1 MNNRRKNKKM
11 NKYYYGAHFS
21 ISNGIYKA
29 IDNALEYDCNMMQIF
44 VSNPMGRSNDKKIDY
59 YMKESEKI
67 KEYLEEKQ
75 MKVVIHAP
83 YILNL
88 AKIPEFG
95 KDESWWL
102 KALWK
107 ELLISDYIGS
117 LGVVFHVGKYLDL
130 TIFDGKINMYKSIK
144 YLIDKMKEEK
154 LKTYLILETSAG
166 QGTELLATRNDDI
179 SEFANFYHL
188 FSKDDKRYLKLCV
201 DTCHIF
207 TAGYDIRTKKQV
219 NKFFNVFNG
228 LIGIEHLVLIH
239 LNDSKSELSQNVDR
253 HENLGQGKI
262 GLEGLKQV
270 IKIAVKFKIPT
281 ILETPESSIDEI
293 NLIKKIEK
301 KLL

>member
-1 MNNRRKNKKM
+1 MNKKYNKNKM
-11 NKYYYGAHFS
+11 DKYYYGAHFS
-21 ISNGIYKA
+21 ISKGLYKA
-29 IDNALEYDCNMMQIF
+29 IDNALEYDCNMLQVF
-44 VSNPMGRSNDKKIDY
+44 VSNPMGRSNDTKIDY
-59 YMKESEKI
+59 YLKESDKI
-67 KEYLEEKQ
+67 QEYLEEKD
-75 MKVVIHAP
+75 MKIVIHAP

-95 KDESWWL
+95 KNESWWL

-107 ELLISDYIGS
+107 ELLISHYISS

-130 TIFDGKINMYKSIK
+130 TILDGKMNMYKSIK
-144 YLIDKMKEEK
+144 YLINKMKEDK

-166 QGTELLATRNDDI
+166 QGTELFATRDDDI
-179 SEFANFYHL
+179 SEFVKFYNM
-188 FSKDDKRYLKLCV
+188 FTKQEKKYLKICV

-219 NKFFNVFNG
+219 NNFFNTFNT

-262 GLEGLKQV
+262 GLNGLKQV
-270 IKIAVKFKIPT
+270 IKIAKQFNIPT
-281 ILETPESSIDEI
+281 ILETPDSSQDEI
-293 NLIKKIEK
+293 NLIKRISK
-301 KLL
+301 K